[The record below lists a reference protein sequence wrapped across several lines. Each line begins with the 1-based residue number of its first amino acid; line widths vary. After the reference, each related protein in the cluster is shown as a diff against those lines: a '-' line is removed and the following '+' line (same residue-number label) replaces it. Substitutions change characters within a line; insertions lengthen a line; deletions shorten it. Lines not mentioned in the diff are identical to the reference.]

1 MLAAT
6 DPAQPFGA
14 AIPWPESTGRPARAA
29 GALVVLAGPDALA
42 YLERGAHKVL
52 RFPAATDDHRWAA
65 ALAQLVDGGRFR
77 SLEIRAID
85 GVDVHEADAGAAR
98 GPPRRRL
105 PAGLQG
111 LGQASPLRL
120 EAVAQSSV

>member
-1 MLAAT
+1 MLA
-6 DPAQPFGA
+6 G
-14 AIPWPESTGRPARAA
+14 S
-29 GALVVLAGPDALA
+29 DALA

-85 GVDVHEADAGAAR
+85 GVDVHDADADVHEALRGAGFLPGYKGWIKRAR
-98 GPPRRRL
+98 
-105 PAGLQG
+105 
-111 LGQASPLRL
+111 
-120 EAVAQSSV
+120 